1 MPDKLSGVQGTTSRK
16 CEQISPFLLKSQIC
30 EVIVDPRHYEN
41 VMLRQSMKGD
51 PMGTRLMST
60 TKVAEQLGTSKAYAY
75 KVIRKLNA
83 ELAKKGCLIVQGKVS
98 RMYFE
103 ERYFAGEPMP
113 MPGEGASDV
122 R

>member
-1 MPDKLSGVQGTTSRK
+1 
-16 CEQISPFLLKSQIC
+16 
-30 EVIVDPRHYEN
+30 
-41 VMLRQSMKGD
+41 
-51 PMGTRLMST
+51 MGTRLMSAT
-60 TKVAEQLGTSKAYAY
+60 EVAEQLGTSKPYAY

-83 ELAKKGCLIVQGKVS
+83 ELAKKGCLIVQRKVS

-113 MPGEGASDV
+113 VPGEGASDV

>member
-1 MPDKLSGVQGTTSRK
+1 
-16 CEQISPFLLKSQIC
+16 
-30 EVIVDPRHYEN
+30 
-41 VMLRQSMKGD
+41 
-51 PMGTRLMST
+51 MGTRLINAT
-60 TKVAEQLGTSKAYAY
+60 EVAEQIGISKAYAY

-103 ERYFAGEPMP
+103 ERYFTGESMP
-113 MPGEGASDV
+113 TPNQGADNV